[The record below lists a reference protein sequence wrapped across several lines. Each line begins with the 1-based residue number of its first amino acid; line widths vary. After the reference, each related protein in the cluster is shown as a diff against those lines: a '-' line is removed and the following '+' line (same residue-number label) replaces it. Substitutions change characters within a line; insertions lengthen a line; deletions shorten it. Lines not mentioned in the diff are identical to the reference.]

1 MIKQKEPVEKKNKK
15 DKKSGFN
22 PLGLISDNTFI
33 QNMNFITDFYR
44 SLKGNNRYQSKAK
57 LYHKQ
62 QHGYDRKSLEVQQA
76 I

>member
-1 MIKQKEPVEKKNKK
+1 MVKRKEPVEIKFKK
-15 DKKSGFN
+15 DKKAGFN
-22 PLGLISDNTFI
+22 PLEIISDDKFI
-33 QNMNFITDFYR
+33 QNMNFITDLYR

-62 QHGYDRKSLEVQQA
+62 QHGYDRDRLEVKQA

>member
-1 MIKQKEPVEKKNKK
+1 MVEQKEPVEKRLKK
-15 DKKSGFN
+15 GKKAGIN
-22 PLGLISDNTFI
+22 PREIISDNKFI

>member
-1 MIKQKEPVEKKNKK
+1 MVKQKETVEIKIKK
-15 DKKSGFN
+15 DKKAGFN
-22 PLGLISDNTFI
+22 PLEIISDNKFI
-33 QNMNFITDFYR
+33 QNMNFITDLYR

-62 QHGYDRKSLEVQQA
+62 QHGHDRKSLEVQQA